1 MYILYADESGHTGT
15 DYDNAAQPIF
25 SLSGIAVD
33 DSDWYDLNHIIENEK
48 IQISSNLKNHEIHAT
63 EIFNPKKDSIFF
75 KNTIEENLLIM
86 EKLVD
91 LIVQLKIP
99 IFLSSIDKINYKY
112 YLLNKLGPGIKI
124 DPYIYSFILLSINY
138 NKFLIEHNSSG
149 MIFLD
154 ENKNMIDKLD
164 DVYKK
169 LLLND
174 FECDTNNIIE
184 NALFLQSHKSN
195 FIQLSDIC
203 NFYIN
208 KYLSITRHNAIKN
221 SLKKE
226 HCLKMYKKLTP
237 LFIDCRDSSLL
248 KIVNSFFV

>member
-1 MYILYADESGHTGT
+1 
-15 DYDNAAQPIF
+15 
-25 SLSGIAVD
+25 
-33 DSDWYDLNHIIENEK
+33 
-48 IQISSNLKNHEIHAT
+48 
-63 EIFNPKKDSIFF
+63 
-75 KNTIEENLLIM
+75 M

-164 DVYKK
+164 GVYKK
-169 LLLND
+169 LLLDD
-174 FECDTNNIIE
+174 F
-184 NALFLQSHKSN
+184 
-195 FIQLSDIC
+195 
-203 NFYIN
+203 
-208 KYLSITRHNAIKN
+208 
-221 SLKKE
+221 
-226 HCLKMYKKLTP
+226 
-237 LFIDCRDSSLL
+237 
-248 KIVNSFFV
+248 

>member
-1 MYILYADESGHTGT
+1 
-15 DYDNAAQPIF
+15 
-25 SLSGIAVD
+25 
-33 DSDWYDLNHIIENEK
+33 
-48 IQISSNLKNHEIHAT
+48 
-63 EIFNPKKDSIFF
+63 
-75 KNTIEENLLIM
+75 M

-91 LIVQLKIP
+91 LIVQLKIS

-149 MIFLD
+149 MIFLN

-164 DVYKK
+164 GVYKK